1 MCPRCDVSAQHLE
14 TFPKAPTR
22 MLVDHRIDSVVD
34 LGITI
39 IPFGCLVIGR
49 PRESEAT
56 ATASHRQTM
65 LGNQVSDSFSLV
77 SRP

>member
-1 MCPRCDVSAQHLE
+1 MIPAVTSAQHFEAFPE
-14 TFPKAPTR
+14 TPTR
-22 MLVDHRIDSVVD
+22 MLVDHRIDGFDD

-39 IPFGCLVIGR
+39 MPFGCLVIGR

-65 LGNQVSDSFSLV
+65 LGNQVSDSFALI